1 MVTVIETALSRCR
14 TLLVFYS
21 ILIKISLL
29 QILIVLSKMDMSYRQ
44 MRNEALLI
52 LQIEKLKREV
62 SQKIEVIEFSAI
74 KGIGIEKI
82 LDWLE

>member
-1 MVTVIETALSRCR
+1 
-14 TLLVFYS
+14 
-21 ILIKISLL
+21 
-29 QILIVLSKMDMSYRQ
+29 MSYRQ